1 MEDEA
6 EVDFGEA
13 DLIHI
18 ECWTGSDHVVLNK
31 DSTLF
36 HQDLPVIIDGYMD
49 EKALVEL
56 MVIDPPYGLNK
67 ASWDGKEEAQEWAQT
82 LIPKIV
88 ASLKDVGENFL
99 SPTFKIAIFHHMDSD
114 YLWVCIF
121 VFFFLPL
128 KDIQK
133 YFKEAGDWF
142 SKTIIWI
149 KDTIKSSK
157 SEFVNNGEVIWLV
170 AQDQQALKPQ
180 MEEFPFNS
188 KCINVRPSKK
198 WKNQDGVFILVLS
211 QLTESGSHQSSSKAQ
226 KVVGPL
232 VGYFGSKTRY
242 PNLCSCGV
250 GYDLG
255 VWKSDRVL
263 RRSWNIFYR
272 VRTRFHPSQR
282 IRHLHPQIFL
292 QVWFPRTQ
300 PRKGK
305 RPRGTD
311 ESKCPFPP
319 DLCKSC

>member
-56 MVIDPPYGLNK
+56 MVIGPPYGLNK

-121 VFFFLPL
+121 VFFPH
-128 KDIQK
+128 IQRIFRNISRK
-133 YFKEAGDWF
+133 LEIGFR
-142 SKTIIWI
+142 
-149 KDTIKSSK
+149 
-157 SEFVNNGEVIWLV
+157 
-170 AQDQQALKPQ
+170 KP
-180 MEEFPFNS
+180 S
-188 KCINVRPSKK
+188 
-198 WKNQDGVFILVLS
+198 
-211 QLTESGSHQSSSKAQ
+211 SGSKIPSS
-226 KVVGPL
+226 L
-232 VGYFGSKTRY
+232 
-242 PNLCSCGV
+242 PN
-250 GYDLG
+250 
-255 VWKSDRVL
+255 
-263 RRSWNIFYR
+263 
-272 VRTRFHPSQR
+272 PS
-282 IRHLHPQIFL
+282 
-292 QVWFPRTQ
+292 
-300 PRKGK
+300 
-305 RPRGTD
+305 
-311 ESKCPFPP
+311 S
-319 DLCKSC
+319 